1 MPGEKCCYR
10 FLVTNIHLHYL
21 SLSFDLQITFYSYE
35 SLDKTESEQRDV
47 VFLLDGSD
55 ETLNG
60 FEAMR
65 DFVQRVV
72 EKLTVEENKD
82 RVSVVQYSRE
92 PEAHFYLN
100 TYTTKE
106 DVLDTVRG
114 LRHKGGRPLNT
125 GAALQYVRDNVFI
138 DSSGSRRQEGIPQIL
153 ILLSG
158 GRSNDDVRNAVT
170 NLKEIGVMAI
180 VVGMRNADT
189 LELQTI
195 SHEPSYAF
203 SATHYND
210 LPNIQQQVVSAV
222 ERIEMTN
229 TNLPTTLI
237 GKTAIISYAVVGQ
250 FMPTAPTIGMCSLCS
265 GKGSYLCYC
274 MSFEETIDVC
284 LSNDL
289 ASVPSL
295 KSGFPFSLQP
305 FFTFISESDKKD
317 VVFLID
323 GSDDSRTGFAGIR
336 SFAEKVVESLN
347 VEENGDR
354 VALVQYSRDAT
365 PNFYLNSY
373 SSKNDVLNSIR
384 SMRHKVGRLLN
395 TGTALQFVRDTVF
408 TASAGGRRAEGVPQY
423 LFVFSGG
430 RSSNDLR
437 GPAQSLRR
445 DGVRTFSFGTR
456 NADTL
461 ELQNNSTLLT
471 SDIQMVDGVDVV
483 FLLDGSDK
491 MRGSVQSIRD
501 FLGQFVEHLEI
512 GPDKTHVAVIQYSD
526 KPTTNFLLNTYSS
539 KSDIMAKVR
548 NINLEGGRPLNT
560 GEALDFVKKNVFTA
574 SSGSR
579 LQEGIPQILILLSG
593 EKSQDDVLVPSESLK
608 AAGIMLLTVGVKDAD
623 GAEMRNIAYSPN
635 QAHLLREF
643 SDLSLVRQQLLSAIV
658 SHKDAARPGL
668 GEPQCEKR
676 HCFPP

>member
-1 MPGEKCCYR
+1 MLGFVQRVVENLNVGENKDRVSVVQYSRNPEAHFLLNTYPEKQSVLSSIRSLKHKGGRPLNTGAALQYVKDNVFTSSSGSRGQEGVPQILILLSGGRSQDDVGGAAVALKQDRIVPFCIGTRNADILELQIIAR
-10 FLVTNIHLHYL
+10 FPSYALSVPWFDDLESIEQQLL
-21 SLSFDLQITFYSYE
+21 SLVKRVPRQPRVYQRTVV
-35 SLDKTESEQRDV
+35 DKTESKQRDV

-92 PEAHFYLN
+92 PEAQFYLN

-106 DVLDTVRG
+106 DVVEAVRG

-125 GAALQYVRDNVFI
+125 GAALQYARDNVFVA
-138 DSSGSRRQEGIPQIL
+138 SSGSRRQEGIPQIL
-153 ILLSG
+153 VLLSG

-180 VVGMRNADT
+180 VVGMRNADI

-195 SHEPSYAF
+195 SYEPSYAF
-203 SATHYND
+203 SATRYND

-222 ERIEMTN
+222 ERVEMTA

-237 GKTAIISYAVVGQ
+237 GKTTIISYAVVGQ
-250 FMPTAPTIGMCSLCS
+250 F
-265 GKGSYLCYC
+265 
-274 MSFEETIDVC
+274 
-284 LSNDL
+284 
-289 ASVPSL
+289 
-295 KSGFPFSLQP
+295 
-305 FFTFISESDKKD
+305 
-317 VVFLID
+317 
-323 GSDDSRTGFAGIR
+323 
-336 SFAEKVVESLN
+336 
-347 VEENGDR
+347 
-354 VALVQYSRDAT
+354 
-365 PNFYLNSY
+365 
-373 SSKNDVLNSIR
+373 
-384 SMRHKVGRLLN
+384 
-395 TGTALQFVRDTVF
+395 
-408 TASAGGRRAEGVPQY
+408 
-423 LFVFSGG
+423 
-430 RSSNDLR
+430 
-437 GPAQSLRR
+437 
-445 DGVRTFSFGTR
+445 
-456 NADTL
+456 
-461 ELQNNSTLLT
+461 NNSTLLT

-491 MRGSVQSIRD
+491 MRESVQSIRD

-539 KSDIMAKVR
+539 KSDIMAQVR
-548 NINLEGGRPLNT
+548 NINIEGGRSLNT
-560 GEALDFVKKNVFTA
+560 GEALDFVKNNIFTA

-608 AAGIMLLTVGVKDAD
+608 AAGIVLLTVGVKDAD
-623 GAEMRNIAYSPN
+623 RAEMQNIAYSPN
-635 QAHLLREF
+635 QAYILREF

-668 GEPQCEKR
+668 GE
-676 HCFPP
+676 